1 MTYLDAALAVLQA
14 ADQPLHYG
22 EITTQALAQGLI
34 EPSGLT
40 PEATMGSR
48 LYTATKEAGSLF
60 VRTEERA
67 VFGLVEWQPQGI
79 NGQVR
84 AINLETRAQLGA
96 LLHRMPA
103 DRFEVLVGNLLLE
116 MGFDENSVEVTRRSH
131 DGGIDVVGT
140 YRAAGLAEV
149 SAAVQVK
156 RWKKNVGAP
165 TVTQLRGSLQVHQ
178 QGIIITTSGF
188 SRRAK
193 EEATAANKSRIGLI
207 DGEELL
213 DLLIKH
219 RVGVAEETLK
229 VLSLDEAWWGALLG
243 EDAGIGD
250 LGLGIGELV
259 EKLGEEEGFDTAS
272 GLLNPRGSGG
282 EEEKPTKPAARQ
294 ASTKPT
300 GVVLFGER
308 YPVSEWWE
316 VILVTCEVLAAR
328 HGVAAL
334 AAAGE
339 TVRGRTRT
347 YLATSGEGM
356 TRPKA
361 VGSTGLVVEVNF
373 SAKDCVRVAERFLGA
388 MGDGVLGVEIGP

>member
-1 MTYLDAALAVLQA
+1 MTYLDAALAVLQEA
-14 ADQPLHYG
+14 GQPLHYA
-22 EITTQALAQGLI
+22 EITARALAGGLI

-48 LYTATKEAGSLF
+48 LYTETKEAGSLF

-67 VFGLVEWQPQGI
+67 VFGLAEWQPQGI

-116 MGFDENSVEVTRRSH
+116 MGFDENSVDVTRRSH

-156 RWKKNVGAP
+156 RWKGNVGAP

-188 SRRAK
+188 SRRGK

-243 EDAGIGD
+243 GGEQGLGIGD
-250 LGLGIGELV
+250 LV
-259 EKLGEEEGFDTAS
+259 EEAGEEEQ
-272 GLLNPRGSGG
+272 GSGG
-282 EEEKPTKPAARQ
+282 EEEKPTEPVARQ

-300 GVVLFGER
+300 GVVLFGET

-328 HGVAAL
+328 YGVAAL
-334 AAAGE
+334 EAAGDV
-339 TVRGRTRT
+339 VRGRTRT
-347 YLATSGEGM
+347 YLAMSGEGM

-361 VGSTGLVVEVNF
+361 VGATGLVVEVNF

-388 MGDGVLGVEIGP
+388 MGDGVLGVK